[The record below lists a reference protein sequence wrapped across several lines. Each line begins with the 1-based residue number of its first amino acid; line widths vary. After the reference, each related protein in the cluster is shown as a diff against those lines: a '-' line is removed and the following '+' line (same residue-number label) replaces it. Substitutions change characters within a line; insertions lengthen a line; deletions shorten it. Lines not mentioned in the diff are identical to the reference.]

1 MLNEPGNPNI
11 EAFDGAVP
19 KLTIRSF
26 DRLKSTT
33 LALGFEFRWIAIE
46 RQLRPHKPTQPRSFD
61 TGQISNVGDPGKASC
76 LNLRCERIA
85 AKNVR
90 QQRGTET

>member
-26 DRLKSTT
+26 DRLKPTM

-46 RQLRPHKPTQPRSFD
+46 RQLAH
-61 TGQISNVGDPGKASC
+61 QISRNRDRSTQ
-76 LNLRCERIA
+76 
-85 AKNVR
+85 AKFRTLVTQGR
-90 QQRGTET
+90 RPI

>member
-26 DRLKSTT
+26 DRLKPTM
-33 LALGFEFRWIAIE
+33 LALGFEFRWLAGEQPQTHATAI
-46 RQLRPHKPTQPRSFD
+46 
-61 TGQISNVGDPGKASC
+61 
-76 LNLRCERIA
+76 
-85 AKNVR
+85 VR
-90 QQRGTET
+90 HGPNFGLW